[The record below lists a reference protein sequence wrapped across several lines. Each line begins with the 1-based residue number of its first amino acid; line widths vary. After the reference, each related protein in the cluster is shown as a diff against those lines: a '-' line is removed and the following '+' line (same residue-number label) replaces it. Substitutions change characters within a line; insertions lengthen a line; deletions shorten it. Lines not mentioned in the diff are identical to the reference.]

1 MYTEKEL
8 KAAAGIITQIAREHH
23 VPEEQVRSDMRE
35 AMSIARNDPSPA
47 VRAQW
52 ASFHYAGT
60 EPTPEELIA
69 WLAVKT
75 KTASEGCAPA
85 KRPF

>member
-35 AMSIARNDPSPA
+35 AINAARNNPSPA

-52 ASFHYAGT
+52 ASFHYASA
-60 EPTPEELIA
+60 EPTPEEFILWMA
-69 WLAVKT
+69 ARM
-75 KTASEGCAPA
+75 GQ
-85 KRPF
+85 